1 MWGIGK
7 LWELWEEWEAWEEW
21 EEWEEWERWEEREDY
36 LMRKRKPVSRVA
48 TRMAVGIR
56 MGPRARV

>member
-7 LWELWEEWEAWEEW
+7 LWELWEEWEEREER